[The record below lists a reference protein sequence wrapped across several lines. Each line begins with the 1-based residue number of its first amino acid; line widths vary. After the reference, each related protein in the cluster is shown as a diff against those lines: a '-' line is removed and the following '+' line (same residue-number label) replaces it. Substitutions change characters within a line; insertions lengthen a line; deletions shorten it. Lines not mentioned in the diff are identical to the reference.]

1 MNIILL
7 GAPGSG
13 KGTQSIILNKK
24 WGLVQLSTG
33 EMIRANIE
41 KKSELGLKVQK
52 IVDSG
57 EFVSDEIILSMVR
70 ERITHND
77 CSKGFILDGFPR
89 NVNQASRFD
98 KILEKENKKINF
110 VIELKVGNLNLY
122 KRIENR
128 AIETSEARAD
138 DRVDILENRLKI
150 YEEQTKPLIPY
161 YKTSGLHYEV
171 DGTRSIKEISIEIEK
186 ILRSKN

>member
-1 MNIILL
+1 M
-7 GAPGSG
+7 
-13 KGTQSIILNKK
+13 
-24 WGLVQLSTG
+24 
-33 EMIRANIE
+33 
-41 KKSELGLKVQK
+41 
-52 IVDSG
+52 G
-57 EFVSDEIILSMVR
+57 EFKAMRDLFR
-70 ERITHND
+70 E
-77 CSKGFILDGFPR
+77 SY
-89 NVNQASRFD
+89 V
-98 KILEKENKKINF
+98 ENKKINF

-150 YEEQTKPLIPY
+150 YEEQTKRLIAY

-171 DGTRSIKEISIEIEK
+171 DGTTSIKEISIEIEK